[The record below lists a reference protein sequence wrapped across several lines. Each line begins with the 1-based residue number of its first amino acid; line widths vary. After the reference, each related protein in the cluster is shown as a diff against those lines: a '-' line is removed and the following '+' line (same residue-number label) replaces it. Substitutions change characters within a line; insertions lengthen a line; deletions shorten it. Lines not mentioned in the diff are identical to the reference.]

1 MEETAGTSKR
11 LSPSN
16 WKENVLPTD
25 RNVIEESEKPDVK
38 VEPIDPDVKVELRD
52 DECDQNEEVSNQPA

>member
-25 RNVIEESEKPDVK
+25 RNVITEERKEPDVK
-38 VEPIDPDVKVELRD
+38 EEPRE
-52 DECDQNEEVSNQPA
+52 DECDQNDEVSQFFSNPTVHN